1 MNEEERRAEQFR
13 LLMEAE
19 RVSGGSSDVLDEA
32 IKISRSGGSKPS
44 DRKALKV
51 ARLNT
56 SDRDES
62 GSHYAEPDPIRTEA
76 AVPFPLGV
84 LPEELREWAI
94 AEARFN
100 QVPSSM
106 SAMFALMAA
115 MTASI
120 HLSVRIR
127 EGWEEPVV
135 WQAILIASPSERKSP
150 VFAAAMKPIYQ
161 WARDEKKRHKDQ
173 CELIQREI
181 DQCQVD
187 EKGAPAPVKSG
198 TPEAKRLADL
208 KEKLT
213 KVRPPARRVAE
224 DITPE
229 EFMRQMSEHDGMMC
243 LVSDEAD
250 VFQNFGGRYS
260 SGDPKLSPLLKG
272 WDAKSP
278 LMYDRVGTGAGKQ
291 RTNIMI
297 DSPRAGIAV
306 AGQYS
311 VLGMLKE
318 NPAYREKGLLA
329 RLCYVV
335 LEERIA
341 ARELCPDGVPP
352 SIEDAYSVAIR
363 RMFDQ
368 DSEGYLLLANRADYG
383 NGWKVPKWL
392 QDVRTR
398 VELGV
403 LKGGEFETIPDWAG
417 KLVSNLARVASVLE
431 AMGGGGEEDCAR
443 LAVFFIAHAKR
454 ALIQP
459 GSAAPARGT
468 AMDDLAYV
476 VAQLQKK
483 YQVAMHV
490 VGRVQASRTFTARDA
505 FRVCSRMR
513 NGGMEKFQP
522 LLDRL
527 LEMGHLNEITNQE
540 ASGLGNRASARRF
553 VLIVGSGE
561 QAPEAAPE
569 PIPDT
574 MPKGHAPPDPY
585 DSWFD
590 NQADP
595 EDDGREE

>member
-1 MNEEERRAEQFR
+1 MTAADDFQAAKAAAEARKKHNARAQTQD
-13 LLMEAE
+13 
-19 RVSGGSSDVLDEA
+19 SDQ
-32 IKISRSGGSKPS
+32 
-44 DRKALKV
+44 
-51 ARLNT
+51 
-56 SDRDES
+56 ES
-62 GSHYAEPDPIRTEA
+62 GVYYSEPDPIRTEA

-100 QVPSSM
+100 QVPPSM

-150 VFAAAMKPIYQ
+150 VFAAAFKPVYQ
-161 WARDEKKRHKDQ
+161 WGKDEKKRHKDQ
-173 CELIQREI
+173 QALLERELA
-181 DQCQVD
+181 QCQVD
-187 EKGAPAPVKSG
+187 SEGKPAPVKGG
-198 TPEAKRLADL
+198 TPESKRVADL
-208 KEKLT
+208 KEKIAKL
-213 KVRPPARRVAE
+213 KPPARRICE

-229 EFMRQMSEHDGMMC
+229 EFMRQMSENDGQMC

-306 AGQYS
+306 AGQYA
-311 VLGMLKE
+311 VLAMLKD
-318 NPAYREKGLLA
+318 NPAYRDKGLLA

-335 LEERIA
+335 LEERVV
-341 ARELCPDGVPP
+341 ARELCPEGVPF
-352 SIEDAYSVAIR
+352 SIKEAYSAAIR

-368 DSEGYLLLANRADYG
+368 DSEGYLLLANRVEYP
-383 NGWKVPKWL
+383 NGWKLPKWL
-392 QDVRTR
+392 QDVRMR

-417 KLVSNLARVASVLE
+417 KLVSNLSRVCAVLE
-431 AMGGGGEEDCAR
+431 CMGGGGEDDLAR

-454 ALIQP
+454 ALVQP

-476 VAQLQKK
+476 VDQLQKK

-490 VGRVQASRTFTARDA
+490 VGKVQASRTFTARDG
-505 FRVCSRMR
+505 FRCCSRLR
-513 NGGMEKFQP
+513 DGGMVKFQP
-522 LLDRL
+522 LLDQL
-527 LEMGHLNEITNQE
+527 LEMGHLNEVHNEQ
-540 ASGLGNRASARRF
+540 AAGLGNRASARRF
-553 VLIVGSGE
+553 VLIVGAGGSAA
-561 QAPEAAPE
+561 QAAPE
-569 PIPDT
+569 PIPDA
-574 MPKGHAPPDPY
+574 MPKGKAVATEY

-590 NQADP
+590 DQADP
-595 EDDGREE
+595 EDDGREP

>member
-1 MNEEERRAEQFR
+1 MTVSEDFQAAKAAAEARKKHNARAAQNDAPE
-13 LLMEAE
+13 
-19 RVSGGSSDVLDEA
+19 
-32 IKISRSGGSKPS
+32 
-44 DRKALKV
+44 
-51 ARLNT
+51 
-56 SDRDES
+56 ES
-62 GSHYAEPDPIRTEA
+62 GVFYAEPDPIKTEA

-161 WARDEKKRHKDQ
+161 WGRDEKRRHKDQ
-173 CELIQREI
+173 CDLIQREI

-187 EKGAPAPVKSG
+187 DKGVAAPVKSG

-208 KEKLT
+208 KEKLA
-213 KVRPPARRVAE
+213 KVKPPARRICE

-229 EFMRQMSEHDGMMC
+229 EFMRQMSEQNGVMC

-306 AGQYS
+306 AGQYAI
-311 VLGMLKE
+311 LEMLKT
-318 NPAYREKGLLA
+318 NPAYRDKGLLA
-329 RLCYVV
+329 RLCYTV
-335 LEERIA
+335 LEERVV
-341 ARELCPDGVPP
+341 ARELCPEGVPQ
-352 SIEDAYSVAIR
+352 SIREAYGVAIR
-363 RMFDQ
+363 RMFEQ
-368 DSEGYLLLANRADYG
+368 DPEGYLLLKNRVEYP
-383 NGWKVPKWL
+383 NGWRVPKWL
-392 QDVRTR
+392 HDVRVR

-417 KLVSNLARVASVLE
+417 KLVSNLARVAAVIE
-431 AMGGGGEEDCAR
+431 AMGGGGEDDLAR

-459 GSAAPARGT
+459 GAAAPARGT

-476 VAQLQKK
+476 VAQLQNK

-490 VGRVQASRTFTARDA
+490 VGKVQASRTFTARDA

-527 LEMGHLNEITNQE
+527 LEMGHLNEIHNEQ

-553 VLIVGSGE
+553 VLIVGSG
-561 QAPEAAPE
+561 QQVAEAAPE
-569 PIPDT
+569 QIPDA
-574 MPKGHAPPDPY
+574 MPKGPAAPDPY

-590 NQADP
+590 NEADP
-595 EDDGREE
+595 EDDGRFDT

>member
-1 MNEEERRAEQFR
+1 MTDFDAAKAAAEERKKHNARQQANDEAEQ
-13 LLMEAE
+13 
-19 RVSGGSSDVLDEA
+19 SGVF
-32 IKISRSGGSKPS
+32 
-44 DRKALKV
+44 
-51 ARLNT
+51 
-56 SDRDES
+56 
-62 GSHYAEPDPIRTEA
+62 YAEPDPIKTEQ

-84 LPEELREWAI
+84 LPEELKEWAI

-100 QVPSSM
+100 QVPPSM

-150 VFAAAMKPIYQ
+150 VFSAAFQPVYQ
-161 WARDEKKRHKDQ
+161 WGRDEKKRHKNQ
-173 CELIQREI
+173 QEILQREI
-181 DQCQVD
+181 DLCQVD
-187 EKGAPAPVKSG
+187 SEGKPAPVKSG
-198 TPEAKRLADL
+198 TPEAKRLSDL
-208 KEKLT
+208 KERLAKL
-213 KVRPPARRVAE
+213 KPPARRIAE

-229 EFMRQMSEHDGMMC
+229 EFMRQMSEQDGMMC

-306 AGQYS
+306 AGQYAI
-311 VLGMLKE
+311 LAMLKD
-318 NPAYREKGLLA
+318 NPAYRDKGLLA

-341 ARELCPDGVPP
+341 ARELCPEGVPQ
-352 SIEDAYSVAIR
+352 SIKDAYAMAIR

-368 DSEGYLLLANRADYG
+368 DSEGYLLLANRVEYP
-383 NGWKVPKWL
+383 NGWRLPKWL

-417 KLVSNLARVASVLE
+417 KLVSNLARVSAVLE
-431 AMGGGGEEDCAR
+431 AMGGGGEEDLAR

-459 GSAAPARGT
+459 GAAAPARGT

-476 VAQLQKK
+476 VDQLQKK
-483 YQVAMHV
+483 YQVAMHLAGKV
-490 VGRVQASRTFTARDA
+490 SASRTFTARDA
-505 FRVCSRMR
+505 FRCCSRLR
-513 NGGMEKFQP
+513 DGGMGKFQP
-522 LLDRL
+522 LLDQL
-527 LEMGHLNEITNQE
+527 LEMGHLNEIHNEQ
-540 ASGLGNRASARRF
+540 ANGLGNRASARRF
-553 VLIVGSGE
+553 VLIVGSGQQVAE
-561 QAPEAAPE
+561 SVPE

-574 MPKGHAPPDPY
+574 MPKGHEPPDPY
-585 DSWFD
+585 SDWFD
-590 NQADP
+590 NEADP
-595 EDDGREE
+595 EEDGRPEP

>member
-1 MNEEERRAEQFR
+1 MTAADDFQAAKAAAEAR
-13 LLMEAE
+13 KKRNAE
-19 RVSGGSSDVLDEA
+19 VQGDDL
-32 IKISRSGGSKPS
+32 
-44 DRKALKV
+44 
-51 ARLNT
+51 
-56 SDRDES
+56 ES
-62 GSHYAEPDPIRTEA
+62 GVHYLEPDPIRTEA
-76 AVPFPLGV
+76 AVPFPLEV
-84 LPEELREWAI
+84 LPEELREWSI
-94 AEARFN
+94 AQARFN
-100 QVPSSM
+100 QVPASM
-106 SAMFALMAA
+106 AATFALMAA

-150 VFAAAMKPIYQ
+150 VFAAAFKPVYQ
-161 WARDEKKRHKDQ
+161 WGRDEKKRYKDQ
-173 CELIQREI
+173 ADLIEREI
-181 DQCQVD
+181 AQCQVD
-187 EKGAPAPVKSG
+187 EKGQAAPVKGGS
-198 TPEAKRLADL
+198 PEAKRVADL
-208 KEKLT
+208 KERLSKL
-213 KVRPPARRVAE
+213 KPPGRRVAE

-229 EFMRQMSEHDGMMC
+229 EFMRQMSEQNGMMC

-291 RTNIMI
+291 RTNIMV

-311 VLGMLKE
+311 VLAMLKD
-318 NPAYREKGLLA
+318 NPAYRDKGLLA
-329 RLCYVV
+329 RMCYVV
-335 LEERIA
+335 LEERNA
-341 ARELCPDGVPP
+341 VRELCPEGVPK
-352 SIEDAYSVAIR
+352 SINDAYSVAIR

-368 DSEGYLLLANRADYG
+368 DPEGYLLLKNRVEYP
-383 NGWKVPKWL
+383 NGWRIPKWL

-417 KLVSNLARVASVLE
+417 KLVSNLARIASVLE
-431 AMGGGGEEDCAR
+431 AMGGGTETG
-443 LAVFFIAHAKR
+443 LAQLALFFIAHAKR

-459 GSAAPARGT
+459 GASAPARGT

-490 VGRVQASRTFTARDA
+490 VGKVQASRTFTARDA
-505 FRVCSRMR
+505 FRCCSRLR

-527 LEMGHLNEITNQE
+527 LEMGHLNELHNEQ

-553 VLIVGSGE
+553 VLLVGSE
-561 QAPEAAPE
+561 PQAAAEAAPE
-569 PIPDT
+569 AIPET
-574 MPKGHAPPDPY
+574 MPKGHEPPGPY
-585 DSWFD
+585 SDWFD
-590 NQADP
+590 DQADP
-595 EDDGREE
+595 EDLEP

>member
-1 MNEEERRAEQFR
+1 VTAYQAAKAAAEARKKRAAKEEPE
-13 LLMEAE
+13 
-19 RVSGGSSDVLDEA
+19 
-32 IKISRSGGSKPS
+32 
-44 DRKALKV
+44 
-51 ARLNT
+51 
-56 SDRDES
+56 ES
-62 GSHYAEPDPIRTEA
+62 GTFYAEPDPIKTEQ

-161 WARDEKKRHKDQ
+161 WGRDEKKRFKDQ
-173 CELIQREI
+173 REQAQKEI
-181 DQCQVD
+181 DRCQVD
-187 EKGAPAPVKSG
+187 SEGKAAPIKGG
-198 TPEAKRLADL
+198 TPEAARLADL
-208 KEKLT
+208 KARFAKIT
-213 KVRPPARRVAE
+213 PPARRICE

-229 EFMRQMSEHDGMMC
+229 EFMRQMSENDGVMC

-297 DSPRAGIAV
+297 DSPRAGISV
-306 AGQYS
+306 AGQYAI
-311 VLGMLKE
+311 LEMLKL
-318 NPAYREKGLLA
+318 NPAYRDKGLLA

-335 LEERIA
+335 LEERLV
-341 ARELCPDGVPP
+341 ARELCPEGVPQ
-352 SIEDAYSVAIR
+352 SIRDAYAAAIR

-368 DSEGYLLLANRADYG
+368 DSEGYLLLKNRVEYP
-383 NGWKVPKWL
+383 NGWRVPKWL

-417 KLVSNLARVASVLE
+417 KLVSNLARVCAVLE
-431 AMGGGGEEDCAR
+431 AMGGGGEDDLAR

-454 ALIQP
+454 ALVQP

-483 YQVAMHV
+483 YQVAMHLAGKV
-490 VGRVQASRTFTARDA
+490 SASRTFTARDA
-505 FRVCSRMR
+505 FRCCSRLR
-513 NGGMEKFQP
+513 DGGMLKFQP
-522 LLDRL
+522 MLDQL
-527 LEMGHLNEITNQE
+527 LEMGHLNEIHNEQ
-540 ASGLGNRASARRF
+540 ANGLGNRASARRF

-561 QAPEAAPE
+561 KPAEQAPE
-569 PIPDT
+569 PIPDA
-574 MPKGHAPPDPY
+574 MPKGHAAPDPY

-590 NQADP
+590 NEADP
-595 EDDGREE
+595 EDDGGET